1 MIKHTKTPD
10 QMRICKKDENKIH
23 ATVPLSITYT
33 LSFDL
38 MEGYCQYQ
46 RTDWYWNVS
55 VSVTSNRLTKD
66 ALEIY

>member
-46 RTDWYWNVS
+46 RTD
-55 VSVTSNRLTKD
+55 
-66 ALEIY
+66 